1 MALINV
7 KKKIEKARETI
18 GLDDDEVVL
27 AACTTNPAG
36 TVKRMMARE
45 LGGAIGSAVAGRDS
59 DGESVHGGAAD
70 AFVDGQ
76 HFVAL
81 TDKRLLLVKVGTMT
95 GKAKE
100 LLAAWPRD
108 EVAAIVVDDGR
119 MALPF
124 TIAFTDGT
132 AVGVEGAKG
141 TDPRSVATAFDQL
154 A

>member
-7 KKKIEKARETI
+7 KKKIEKARGTI
-18 GLDDDEVVL
+18 GIADDEVVE

-45 LGGAIGSAVAGRDS
+45 LGGAIGSAVAGRGGDA
-59 DGESVHGGAAD
+59 ESVEGGAAD

-76 HFVAL
+76 NFLAL

-95 GKAKE
+95 GKPKE
-100 LLAAWPRD
+100 LLAEWPRD
-108 EVAAIVVDDGR
+108 HVAAIEVEDGR

-124 TIAFTDGT
+124 TIAFADGT
-132 AVGVEGAKG
+132 AVAVEGAKG
-141 TDPRSVATAFDQL
+141 TDPRSVATAF
-154 A
+154 AASS